1 MSDQESKP
9 SSGDLR
15 DKKERVYIKL
25 RVVGQDLPVNSLR
38 PLFKG
43 QRIADNHSR
52 KELGMEEEEVMEVYQ
67 DIRSK

>member
-9 SSGDLR
+9 SSGDLW
-15 DKKERVYIKL
+15 DKKERAHIKL
-25 RVVGQDLPVNSLR
+25 RVVGQDRMNSLR
-38 PLFKG
+38 LLFKG

-52 KELGMEEEEVMEVYQ
+52 KELGMEEEEVIEVYQ